1 MKEISNQNLNA
12 YVANQKI
19 DKAIA
24 KAGEK
29 SHNKTVWL
37 CKIILRNSPSHK
49 LKEFVPMYAFVKNAG
64 NKTAFM
70 ILSNGVT
77 AVMDNSQFFSV
88 SEVNGD
94 FTFHG
99 VTYGIKD
106 TVNGYPRY
114 KVKGINA

>member
-24 KAGEK
+24 AAGEK

-37 CKIILRNSPSHK
+37 CKIILRTSSNPK
-49 LKEFVPMYAFVKNAG
+49 LKACVPMFAFVKNAG
-64 NKTAFM
+64 NKIAFM
-70 ILSNGVT
+70 VLSNGVT
-77 AVMDNSQFFSV
+77 AVMDNSQVFSV
-88 SEVNGD
+88 SEVSGD

-99 VTYGIKD
+99 VTYGVKD
-106 TVNGYPRY
+106 TIHGYPRY

>member
-29 SHNKTVWL
+29 SLYKTVRL
-37 CKIILRNSPSHK
+37 CKIILRNSSNPK
-49 LKEFVPMYAFVKNAG
+49 LQTCVPMFAFVKSVG
-64 NKTAFM
+64 KKIAFM
-70 ILSNGVT
+70 VMSNGVT
-77 AVMDNSQFFSV
+77 AVMDNSQVSSV
-88 SEVNGD
+88 SEINGD

-99 VTYGIKD
+99 VTYGVKD
-106 TVNGYPRY
+106 TINGYPRY
-114 KVKGINA
+114 KVKSVNA